1 MSRSKEKPKFEDA
14 MQRLEE
20 LVGVLENGD
29 GSLDDALS
37 AFEEGIGLL
46 KYCNDLLNEAEQKVE
61 ILIRDESGN
70 ISGKEIFPTETTD
83 EKA

>member
-1 MSRSKEKPKFEDA
+1 MSS
-14 MQRLEE
+14 
-20 LVGVLENGD
+20 
-29 GSLDDALS
+29 
-37 AFEEGIGLL
+37 GIGLL
-46 KYCNDLLNEAEQKVE
+46 KYCNDLLNDAEQKVE